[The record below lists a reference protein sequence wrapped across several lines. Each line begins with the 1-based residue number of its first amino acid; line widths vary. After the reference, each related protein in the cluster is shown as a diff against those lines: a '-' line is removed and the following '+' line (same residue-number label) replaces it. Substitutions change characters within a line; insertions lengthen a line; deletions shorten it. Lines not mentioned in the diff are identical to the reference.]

1 MGDSDFLRDPA
12 TGPASHRGS
21 ISAEHGLGLMKAS
34 ALHHSKDA
42 ASITVMWQ
50 LKQLL
55 DPNGIMNP
63 YKYLPSDYTLPEKH

>member
-1 MGDSDFLRDPA
+1 MAAPMRVRAF
-12 TGPASHRGS
+12 TASHRGS

-42 ASITVMWQ
+42 ASIAIMRSIKN
-50 LKQLL
+50 LF

-63 YKYLPSDYTLPEKH
+63 YKFLPSEFALPEKH